1 MMASRKQLET
11 GRRTPLI
18 VLGRALVVLVGTAS
32 LGGCYTTR
40 SADISESTPS
50 DYRQRHPITL
60 TEKPQTLEVF
70 VGTGRG
76 GLTPTQRAQVL
87 AFAGSWRR
95 EGTAG
100 LIIDQ
105 PIHSPN
111 ARAAGET
118 LHEVR
123 AILAASGVLGRGM
136 VVRGYDGGTSP
147 VAPIRI
153 SYPRVAAQAGPCG
166 LWPQSIGPSYDSGD
180 MSNKPYWN
188 FGCAS
193 QRNLASMVADPVDLV
208 QPRAETS
215 ASAPRRNAVLDKY
228 RKGDTT
234 SSPDPAGDKAKISD
248 LGK

>member
-1 MMASRKQLET
+1 MASRKHLET
-11 GRRTPLI
+11 GRRTPL
-18 VLGRALVVLVGTAS
+18 VMLGRALVMLAGTAL
-32 LGGCYTTR
+32 LGGCYATTR
-40 SADISESTPS
+40 ADTTNSIPS

-60 TEKPQTLEVF
+60 TEKARTLEVF

-105 PIHSPN
+105 PIRSPN
-111 ARAAGET
+111 ARAASDT

-123 AILAASGVLGRGM
+123 AILAAAGVPGRGM

-166 LWPQSIGPSYDSGD
+166 LWPQSLGPSYDSGD

-188 FGCAS
+188 LGCAS
-193 QRNLASMVADPVDLV
+193 QRNLAAMVADPADLV
-208 QPRAETS
+208 QPRAETPAV
-215 ASAPRRNAVLDKY
+215 ASRRNVVLDKY
-228 RKGDTT
+228 RKGEST
-234 SSPDPAGDKAKISD
+234 SSPDPIGDKAKISD

>member
-1 MMASRKQLET
+1 MASRKHLET

-18 VLGRALVVLVGTAS
+18 VLGRALIVLAGTAL
-32 LGGCYTTR
+32 LGGCYATT
-40 SADISESTPS
+40 SADTTASIPS

-60 TEKPQTLEVF
+60 TEKPQSLEIF

-123 AILAASGVLGRGM
+123 AILAASGVPARGM
-136 VVRGYDGGTSP
+136 IVRGYNGGTSP

-166 LWPQSIGPSYDSGD
+166 LWPQSLGPSYDSGD

-188 FGCAS
+188 LGCAS
-193 QRNLASMVADPVDLV
+193 QRNLAAMVVDPADLV
-208 QPRAETS
+208 QPRAETPVS
-215 ASAPRRNAVLDKY
+215 ASRRNVMLDKY
-228 RKGDTT
+228 RKGEVT
-234 SSPDPAGDKAKISD
+234 SSPDPNGDKAKISEV
-248 LGK
+248 GK